1 MSSQSWSLLQADL
14 LALSKEAGRRHADV
28 REAAEKAHQLLK
40 TNKEHHA
47 VTQLGAGS
55 ESSNAPQPL
64 YQPIFLA
71 AATKNVKVIALAVSA
86 LQRLISA
93 GAVPKS
99 LVKQILET
107 LEQVVPQGVEIQLK
121 VLQTLVSLLTTTVNP
136 SHLDGR
142 GEYLVQGEILG
153 QTLELSHRLSTSKIP
168 VVASSASATLR
179 QMFMFV
185 FERVGEEDAQ
195 VARAEASKDPALLA
209 ALPRPSFNLDVPPSE
224 HDAAAAPQHPEM
236 ASGKSAA
243 FGEGSTSI
251 TLRPAA
257 RDAYLLLED
266 LCLLISGSAEGGP
279 EGEPSFLRWTSLSRT
294 FGLELVESIVSSFG
308 PVVRTHPELL
318 LVLRAHLCPLL
329 IRFLS
334 SPPSSGASSASSLP
348 TFSFPLTLR
357 LTRVVFLLLKQF
369 ADLLTLE
376 SEIFLTMFIR
386 VIGPG
391 DKGEG
396 EGGHPSGPGGG
407 NSPLWMRVLAL
418 EIFRGLCGDFEL
430 MTKFFQRY
438 DAQNRNRTAG
448 GGASSIFNDLMT
460 ALNRLATEKPHVL
473 GHGAALV
480 YGSSLQPYVG
490 SNHGSSSA
498 SGSGAMG
505 GAAAMLDSAMEMGLG
520 LAQVAGNVVG
530 SSVGAGQANLPGL
543 SIASSTL
550 KLQCIDQLDKA
561 EAPPMPETYIFLLAL
576 QCLASLSDGFA
587 TYTLSA
593 YSSIVA
599 QQQRSEASSSSSSSS
614 THATAPGAL
623 SWDSLDRSEPKIAAL
638 MTVKDMAETSWP
650 AFLASF
656 SFFIGTNLDDDLFT
670 DVVTSLQNF
679 TSVCGVLGLTTPR
692 EAFLTSLCKFAIP
705 PTVVAHLASQDS
717 STAHPKTAA
726 SVLAIGA
733 ESLGLTSQAVALPV
747 GLSTRN
753 LACLKA
759 LMSVAQYLAGSLDAT
774 WYAVFE
780 TLQNAD
786 YILKANATRNS
797 KKRAAPTAPPATPP
811 RGNAANSSTPMSPTS
826 SNFGASGAASISKLP
841 VQPTEADE
849 QAVQASITKLFEVSK
864 ALDDEA
870 FKWFVGSLCR
880 LDGEMNGIPMTEDGQ
895 VADTFG
901 TALATPLDG
910 TSQSVSGGARRL
922 SSGITALATQRLSL
936 TSFGVSKLGVIALMN
951 LHRLIYRDAKLGWN
965 LVTSHLLLVLHHTPA
980 PSTIRLQAAEVLDS
994 ILLVAPKNIATAED
1008 TLQRRV
1014 QTQVLVA
1021 LAEQAEPHMRIQ
1033 TSTDIEIRRMA
1044 LDTLFKILEND
1055 GHSFIAGWERIFH
1068 VLRTACPSHLQHPPP
1083 SPTVPPDGMSS
1094 SGLDAISEDG
1104 DRSMSTFSPLRRST
1118 TTDHRIEPS
1127 VTKSSK
1133 NSVLV
1138 RMSFPSLQLICTDF
1152 LGALTTDELRDC
1164 IGTLADFGKQKD
1176 DVNVALT
1183 AGGLLWG
1190 VSDHLQA
1197 KRKEGSM
1204 EVAHGELWAFLLQ
1217 QLLALCQDPRQEA
1230 RDGAITTVFRSISLY
1245 GATLS
1250 KATWDATL
1258 WDVVFPLVE
1267 NVSAS
1272 IQMHDRMALNGT
1284 SEGGPGDELVSQSNG
1299 PPIRLVDKQWDDSK
1313 TLALKSMGDV
1323 FFDYLPLIVK
1333 TVRYEETWA
1342 MFVALLKRSFIEDR
1356 PQASTAAMHALEK
1369 VLSVSLDGNE
1379 ASRIS
1384 SSWEVAWTA
1393 WDEIGHAI
1401 AAAPSA
1407 SHSAKAYTQ
1416 VNVEAYVRVILP
1428 IYTPPYI
1435 TFDLP
1440 RILRLLAILK
1450 VVLTYSRSPDFRP
1463 DIDSLTPLQAAILEV
1478 VAVIKLEVPGAASA
1492 VLSDLSEYLTYAFVA
1507 SFDRE
1512 PEAMMGAKGKGR
1524 PTQRITYV
1532 ALSKEVM
1539 PHVYW
1544 LYQRYREDV
1553 TVYDQGAVEMMLAAY
1568 AIPLRLK
1575 HDCPASAKFSSAEPL
1590 WKTATVNFLKAVKD
1604 CVAAFR
1610 SFGDSVLV
1618 EHYEGVWRQIVNG
1631 FRGALLAESA
1641 QHVSASS
1648 KRVNL
1653 HSEENFDLALLA
1665 TIEQDVLPFIGHALV
1680 PDDLIRRLGKSLQ
1693 QASRLYELD
1702 LIDPTNDQDPSSRSR
1717 SSMRS
1722 VDDELSSTASS
1733 MKETRFDNDFD
1744 RQAQTGE
1751 MHGTTAECV
1760 GVGRERFAYW
1770 CFELLFLTCAEAEA
1784 SGTFSMTH
1792 KAIACSDD
1800 EICRRADHIV
1810 ERRRIAALC
1819 LPSLLNRCSAVL
1831 KTYIVDAPLRGRMP
1845 FPRYVQATFGH
1856 KSQRCLADLHLLIFA
1871 HSIRQEELTFVL
1883 QHLTTLRIGGGTL
1896 FSSTQPD
1903 PTSALL
1909 VPPPLTLDSPS
1920 GGPSLIR
1927 SALLRSPLGHLYELY
1942 PSLTALLSL
1951 SIVSPSITS
1960 AYIPYRRIVNSDPSS
1975 IEDEGLSGLP
1985 EGIQLGRI
1993 GRVKYEEGQDTDVVK
2008 LTLGCLQKVA
2018 GEIGC

>member
-28 REAAEKAHQLLK
+28 REAAEKAYQLLK
-40 TNKEHHA
+40 TNKDQA
-47 VTQLGAGS
+47 VTQLRADAGAHPHQAGLNHLEAQPDTPLACYS
-55 ESSNAPQPL
+55 TESSNAPQPL

-71 AATKNVKVIALAVSA
+71 AATKNVKVIALAVSG

-99 LVKQILET
+99 LVKPILET

-121 VLQTLVSLLTTTVNP
+121 VLQTLVSLLTTTVDR
-136 SHLDGR
+136 SHLSGR
-142 GEYLVQGEILG
+142 GECLVQGEILG

-209 ALPRPSFNLDVPPSE
+209 ALPKPSFNLDVPPLE
-224 HDAAAAPQHPEM
+224 HDAAATPRNSTAD
-236 ASGKSAA
+236 SAKTA
-243 FGEGSTSI
+243 ALDEGSTSI

-334 SPPSSGASSASSLP
+334 SPPTSGGSSGSSP

-376 SEIFLTMFIR
+376 SEVFLTMFIR

-438 DAQNRNRTAG
+438 DAQSRG
-448 GGASSIFNDLMT
+448 GPSGGAASSIFNDLMT
-460 ALNRLATEKPHVL
+460 ALNRLATEKPHAL
-473 GHGAALV
+473 GQGAAVV

-490 SNHGSSSA
+490 SSHGSSGAGA
-498 SGSGAMG
+498 SGTMG

-530 SSVGAGQANLPGL
+530 SSVGAGQANPPGL

-599 QQQRSEASSSSSSSS
+599 QQQRGDASSSSSTSSS
-614 THATAPGAL
+614 HATAPGAL
-623 SWDSLDRSEPKIAAL
+623 SWDSLDRSEPKVAAL

-656 SFFIGTNLDDDLFT
+656 SFLIGTNLDDDLFA

-717 STAHPKTAA
+717 SAAHPKTAA

-786 YILKANATRNS
+786 YILKASATRNS
-797 KKRAAPTAPPATPP
+797 KKRAAPTGPPATPP
-811 RGNAANSSTPMSPTS
+811 RSNTANSSTPMSPTS
-826 SNFGASGAASISKLP
+826 AGLGASGAASTSKLP

-849 QAVQASITKLFEVSK
+849 QAVQASITKMFEVSK

-895 VADTFG
+895 VADAFG
-901 TALATPLDG
+901 TALPTLLEG
-910 TSQSVSGGARRL
+910 TSSNISGGARRL

-936 TSFGVSKLGVIALMN
+936 TSFGVGKLGVIALMN

-980 PSTIRLQAAEVLDS
+980 PSTIRLQAADVLDS

-1055 GHSFIAGWERIFH
+1055 GHSFITGWERIFH

-1083 SPTVPPDGMSS
+1083 SPSAPLDDMSS

-1104 DRSMSTFSPLRRST
+1104 DRSMSAFSPLRPSGADYRN
-1118 TTDHRIEPS
+1118 EP
-1127 VTKSSK
+1127 TMAKSSK

-1138 RMSFPSLQLICTDF
+1138 RTSFPSLQLICTDF

-1197 KRKEGSM
+1197 KRKEGSR

-1217 QLLALCQDPRQEA
+1217 QLLALCQDSRQEA
-1230 RDGAITTVFRSISLY
+1230 RDGAITTIFRSISLY

-1258 WDVVFPLVE
+1258 WEVVFPLVE

-1272 IQMHDRMALNGT
+1272 IQMHDRMALSGT
-1284 SEGGPGDELVSQSNG
+1284 SDGGPGDELVSQSNG

-1323 FFDYLPLIVK
+1323 FFDYLPLIAK
-1333 TVRYEETWA
+1333 TARYDETWA
-1342 MFVALLKRSFIEDR
+1342 MLVALLKRSFIEDR
-1356 PQASTAAMHALEK
+1356 PQASTAAMHALDK

-1379 ASRIS
+1379 ALRIS
-1384 SSWEVAWTA
+1384 LSWEVAWAA

-1401 AAAPSA
+1401 ASAPSV
-1407 SHSAKAYTQ
+1407 SHSAKVYTQ
-1416 VNVEAYVRVILP
+1416 VNLEAYVRVILP

-1507 SFDRE
+1507 SFEAE
-1512 PEAMMGAKGKGR
+1512 PVTMMGMSKAR
-1524 PTQRITYV
+1524 TPQRITYV
-1532 ALSKEVM
+1532 ALSKEAM

-1544 LYQRYREDV
+1544 LYQRYCEDT
-1553 TVYDQGAVEMMLAAY
+1553 TVYDQGAVERMLAAY
-1568 AIPLRLK
+1568 AIPMRLK
-1575 HDCPASAKFSSAEPL
+1575 HACPAPAKFSSAEPL

-1604 CVAAFR
+1604 CVAALR

-1618 EHYEGVWRQIVNG
+1618 EHYEGIWRQIVDG
-1631 FRGALLAESA
+1631 FRGALLAETGL
-1641 QHVSASS
+1641 HVAAS
-1648 KRVNL
+1648 VNRGSL

-1665 TIEQDVLPFIGHALV
+1665 TIEQDVLPYIGNALV

-1702 LIDPTNDQDPSSRSR
+1702 LINPTNEQDPASRSR
-1717 SSMRS
+1717 SSSMRY
-1722 VDDELSSTASS
+1722 VDELSSAASS
-1733 MKETRFDNDFD
+1733 IKETRFDGDFD
-1744 RQAQTGE
+1744 RQAQAGE

-1760 GVGRERFAYW
+1760 EVGKERFAYW
-1770 CFELLFLTCAEAEA
+1770 CFELLFLTCAESDA
-1784 SGTFSMTH
+1784 SGTCRWSSH
-1792 KAIACSDD
+1792 CVKVCSLGLIYIRCTDYV
-1800 EICRRADHIV
+1800 I

-1845 FPRYVQATFGH
+1845 FPR
-1856 KSQRCLADLHLLIFA
+1856 
-1871 HSIRQEELTFVL
+1871 IRQEELTFVL
-1883 QHLTTLRIGGGTL
+1883 QYLSTVRIGAGTL
-1896 FSSTQPD
+1896 FSSTQTD

-1909 VPPPLTLDSPS
+1909 KPPPLTLDSPS
-1920 GGPSLIR
+1920 GGPTLIR
-1927 SALLRSPLGHLYELY
+1927 SALLRSPLGHLYDLY

-1951 SIVSPSITS
+1951 SIISPSITS
-1960 AYIPYRRIVNSDPSS
+1960 AYIPYRRIVDSDPFKTD
-1975 IEDEGLSGLP
+1975 DEGLPGLP

-1993 GRVKYEEGQDTDVVK
+1993 GKIGQEESQETDVVR